1 MAILKIAR
9 LNEKTNRLRAIKL
22 FVDGVNVGTIANG
35 ETKDFEVTASA
46 HEVIAKIDWCTSNQI
61 SCVISDKETKL
72 FALNSFAQTNPLG
85 IFAAIYYTSFGRK
98 KYLNLIEIVN

>member
-9 LNEKTNRLRAIKL
+9 LNEKTNRLRAIKI

-35 ETKDFEVTASA
+35 ETKDFEVAAGA
-46 HEVIAKIDWCTSNQI
+46 HEIIAKIDWCTSNVV
-61 SCVISDKETKL
+61 SCMLSEKETKL